1 MNIDKE
7 KLISEITAPLKSMGY
22 KKRSNTWIKQS
33 DSEMNVFIVINIQGS
48 QFDKKDYYV
57 NLGVY
62 IQALGQKCVPTC
74 IANCQMQERISIEIN
89 SSELFLKIIE
99 KWESMYGLYNQ
110 VYDRALE
117 NKLPKFTDKRL
128 YSFFLVNGRKQ

>member
-62 IQALGQKCVPTC
+62 IQALGQNVF
-74 IANCQMQERISIEIN
+74 Q
-89 SSELFLKIIE
+89 
-99 KWESMYGLYNQ
+99 
-110 VYDRALE
+110 
-117 NKLPKFTDKRL
+117 
-128 YSFFLVNGRKQ
+128 LV